1 MKSRAAH
8 TWPHPRSDK
17 SRRSHHR
24 RKPAGNR
31 VPAFPVHSLARNH
44 AVPRGAIP
52 SRGGETVDGCGCR
65 TQENESIRATP
76 PTTPCLLSGDTSE
89 NIGLSG
95 ISAHGFSCVFII
107 ATSRSGYSREPTPPR
122 PDAMMRAMRTSPQC
136 KPSRTGHGRRSA
148 PESERAIV
156 SAPTPA
162 TGNRLPRRIRR
173 MQHGREA
180 NDPSMRSEA
189 RRRGRQGNANP
200 TFPCL
205 LSGDTLEIKGF
216 PCRQDKGFPGPSIHP
231 PFAAMNHVR
240 ILHACSAYMT
250 RRYERGRMMIPA
262 FAPVGRSTGS

>member
-1 MKSRAAH
+1 MQS
-8 TWPHPRSDK
+8 PE
-17 SRRSHHR
+17 
-24 RKPAGNR
+24 
-31 VPAFPVHSLARNH
+31 
-44 AVPRGAIP
+44 GAIP

-189 RRRGRQGNANP
+189 RRRGRQGSANP

-205 LSGDTLEIKGF
+205 LSGDTFEIKGF
-216 PCRQDKGFPGPSIHP
+216 TVISGAGSHPAITHPVHRNEPCSHFACMFRLHDTPIRTRTDDDSGICPCRPFYGVIGGVPS
-231 PFAAMNHVR
+231 
-240 ILHACSAYMT
+240 
-250 RRYERGRMMIPA
+250 
-262 FAPVGRSTGS
+262 